1 MNDPFAV
8 RCPVPRPSTTPRAG
22 RGLTP
27 MLNCSGARCLQLQDG
42 LVAWAL
48 GAPQGVCFAGAA
60 LPVEARVPQGRP
72 SLFHDRRH
80 ANHLIKARVRTIAGG
95 VLKPW
100 TDDFSLQR
108 KPMVGMSGGV
118 PVEYALFRA

>member
-1 MNDPFAV
+1 MSRSAAQHH
-8 RCPVPRPSTTPRAG
+8 TPRAG

-118 PVEYALFRA
+118 PV

>member
-1 MNDPFAV
+1 
-8 RCPVPRPSTTPRAG
+8 
-22 RGLTP
+22 
-27 MLNCSGARCLQLQDG
+27 MLNSAGARLLQLQDG

-48 GAPQGVCFAGAA
+48 GAQQGVCFAGFGAQQGVCFA
-60 LPVEARVPQGRP
+60 GFVLPVEARVPHGRP
-72 SLFHDRRH
+72 SFLHDLLH
-80 ANHLIKARVRTIAGG
+80 ANHLTNARVRTIAGG

-100 TDDFSLQR
+100 TDAFSLLR